1 MAIKIETAFP
11 GRSNSGTPAY
21 PNGSFRNRSSE
32 TAEDGT
38 YLRADW
44 ANDIFGFLSRLLSEA
59 AITPDGNPDTVLA
72 SQYFTALESVVQT
85 LINAEDIQEE
95 IRDVMGATLVAG
107 TNVTID
113 VDDPGNTITINAVQ
127 RTDEDIRDTAY
138 AGLVAGEG
146 IEIDVNDPADTA
158 TISAPRPSVGL
169 WVYRTANGVAG
180 TAIAANN
187 WKPLQLSHEEHDVDN
202 IGTLVGDG
210 VSLPVGTYEIHY
222 EHSAQRNASAG
233 TDYRPRLQDITNT
246 VTLIHGG
253 SSSGGGTRGSGGG
266 NTLFGEFTLADT
278 ATVQPEVYGNNGL
291 TFAAVGA
298 SGGADEYY
306 NMLFI
311 RKLA

>member
-44 ANDIFGFLSRLLSEA
+44 ANDIFGFLSRLLDEA
-59 AITPDGNPDTVLA
+59 SITPDGDPDTVLD
-72 SQYFTALESVVQT
+72 SQYFTALESVIQAVVDSG
-85 LINAEDIQEE
+85 DIQEE

-158 TISAPRPSVGL
+158 TISASLSAARWSHTLADGSNDQPYTGNIWNPVVLNTEDFDPDGL
-169 WVYRTANGVAG
+169 GVRSGNQVTFPAGLYLMTGTNSAHEDSSGTTQWRTRF
-180 TAIAANN
+180 
-187 WKPLQLSHEEHDVDN
+187 
-202 IGTLVGDG
+202 
-210 VSLPVGTYEIHY
+210 Y
-222 EHSAQRNASAG
+222 
-233 TDYRPRLQDITNT
+233 DITHS
-246 VTLIHGG
+246 VPLLQG
-253 SSSGGGTRGSGGG
+253 STGHNSGGGSGSGGNEVNG
-266 NTLFGEFTLADT
+266 PILLTEPT
-278 ATVQPEVYGNNGL
+278 AIEMQVWPNASLSGTGDVSTGDPEVFA
-291 TFAAVGA
+291 TFTAV
-298 SGGADEYY
+298 
-306 NMLFI
+306 
-311 RKLA
+311 KLA